1 MKFMSLLVTFKD
13 LVPLVGRSEYWDAV
27 VQTLSIMSGLLV
39 AATTS
44 TSFKCS
50 TPSISV
56 SSCANTRSATVEPSL
71 CRRRGSTEEG
81 EHRGGRAQ
89 RRGSTEEGG
98 HRGGRQEGREKG
110 EEGREEGEVK
120 E

>member
-1 MKFMSLLVTFKD
+1 
-13 LVPLVGRSEYWDAV
+13 
-27 VQTLSIMSGLLV
+27 MSGLLV

-81 EHRGGRAQ
+81 DRREEQ
-89 RRGSTEEGG
+89 RER
-98 HRGGRQEGREKG
+98 KG
-110 EEGREEGEVK
+110 ERRER
-120 E
+120 

>member
-1 MKFMSLLVTFKD
+1 MSLLVTFKD

-89 RRGSTEEGG
+89 RRGSTEEED
-98 HRGGRQEGREKG
+98 RREEKRERKG
-110 EEGREEGEVK
+110 ERRER
-120 E
+120 